1 MTNGSFPPIA
11 DISGVMVYTSI
22 GEGGMGQEIR
32 GREFSE
38 EDFARFRSR
47 LTQETNSI
55 RHAFATGQCSDAG
68 PFIGLELEL
77 WLIDHNF
84 FPAPHNQSFLERLA
98 DPCVV
103 AELSQFNIEINAPV
117 ERIEGRC
124 FQRMHEH
131 LSETM
136 RRCAAN
142 AHEDVDTVIA
152 IGTLPTLRQQDLSL
166 DAMTP
171 SHRYQALNREAMR
184 LRGGMPLNID
194 IDCAVSGGHPFLAC
208 FKHVML
214 EAAATSFQLHLQ
226 VPADILSRMYNASL
240 VLTAPLVAI
249 AANSPFLFGQPLW
262 KETRIA
268 IFEQS
273 LQQSHGPERVTL
285 GTHYAADD
293 ITELFEENLR
303 DYPILLPVEPR
314 DPVRRYSCL
323 RLQNG
328 TIWRWIRP
336 IVGFDP
342 DGTPHI
348 RIEQRVLPAGPTV
361 RDMMANAALYFGAAY
376 MLARDLDDAERML
389 PFALMRENFYE
400 AARLGLDAEIHWLS
414 GNGKRAISDVLSD
427 LVPLAAEGLA
437 AQGMDD
443 DLIDHYLNIISLRL
457 ACGRNGAEWQLAHF
471 NRHGDLRKLTAAYL
485 ENQRTGRPVHE
496 WLL

>member
-1 MTNGSFPPIA
+1 
-11 DISGVMVYTSI
+11 
-22 GEGGMGQEIR
+22 MGQAIG
-32 GREFSE
+32 GRDFSD
-38 EDFARFRSR
+38 EDFARFRNR
-47 LTQETNSI
+47 LTQET
-55 RHAFATGQCSDAG
+55 RTLRQAFNTGQCSNAG
-68 PFIGLELEL
+68 PFIGLELEV

-117 ERIEGRC
+117 ERIDGRSLEH
-124 FQRMHEH
+124 MHTH

-142 AHEDVDTVIA
+142 AHDDVDTVIA

-166 DAMTP
+166 EAMTP
-171 SHRYQALNREAMR
+171 SHRYFALNREAMR

-194 IDCAVSGGHPFLAC
+194 IDAALPGANHFLAC
-208 FKHVML
+208 FKNVML

-226 VPADILSRMYNASL
+226 VPAALVSRTYNASVIL
-240 VLTAPLVAI
+240 SAPLVAVG
-249 AANSPFLFGQPLW
+249 ANSPFLFGQALW
-262 KETRIA
+262 KETRIP

-285 GTHYAADD
+285 GTAYAGED
-293 ITELFEENLR
+293 ITELFEENLK
-303 DYPILLPVEPR
+303 DYPVLLPVAPE
-314 DPVRRYSCL
+314 DPVRCYSCV

-342 DGTPHI
+342 DGTPHV

-361 RDMMANAALYFGAAY
+361 RDMMANAALYFGAAH
-376 MLARDLDDAERML
+376 MLARNLDDAEVAL
-389 PFALMRENFYE
+389 PFALARENFYE
-400 AARLGLDAEIHWLS
+400 AARHGLDAEIHWLGRS
-414 GNGKRAISDVLSD
+414 GKRPVREVLNE
-427 LVPLAAEGLA
+427 LIELAAEGLA

-443 DLIDHYLNIISLRL
+443 DLINHYLGIITLRVT
-457 ACGRNGAEWQLAHF
+457 CGRNGAEWQLGHF
-471 NRHGDLRKLTAAYL
+471 RQHGDLHKLTAAYL

-496 WLL
+496 WPL

>member
-1 MTNGSFPPIA
+1 
-11 DISGVMVYTSI
+11 
-22 GEGGMGQEIR
+22 MGQEIG

-38 EDFARFRSR
+38 EDFSRFRSR
-47 LTQETNSI
+47 LAQETNSL
-55 RHAFATGQCSDAG
+55 RRAFAAGQCSNAG

-103 AELSQFNIEINAPV
+103 PELSQFNIEINAPV
-117 ERIEGRC
+117 ERIERRC

-131 LSETM
+131 LSATM

-166 DAMTP
+166 QAMTP

-194 IDCAVSGGHPFLAC
+194 IDCALPGGHSFLAC
-208 FKHVML
+208 FQHVLL

-226 VPADILSRMYNASL
+226 VPSDAVSRTYNASL
-240 VLTAPLVAI
+240 LLTAPLVAI
-249 AANSPFLFGQPLW
+249 AANSPFLFGVPLW

-273 LQQSHGPERVTL
+273 LQQSDGPQRVTL
-285 GTHYAADD
+285 GAGYSPDD
-293 ITELFEENLR
+293 ISELFEENLR
-303 DYPILLPVEPR
+303 DYSVLLPAEPC
-314 DPVRRYSCL
+314 DPVRCYSCL

-328 TIWRWIRP
+328 TIWRWVRP

-342 DGTPHI
+342 DGTPHV

-361 RDMMANAALYFGAAY
+361 RDMMANASLYFGAVH
-376 MLARDLDDAERML
+376 MLARELDDAEKML
-389 PFALMRENFYE
+389 PFALVRENFYE
-400 AARLGLDAEIHWLS
+400 AARRGLEAEVHWLRRT
-414 GNGKRAISDVLSD
+414 GKRAIRDVLSE

-443 DLIDHYLNIISLRL
+443 DLIDHYLNIISLRM

-471 NRHGDLRKLTAAYL
+471 SRYGDLHKLTAAYL
-485 ENQRTGRPVHE
+485 ENQKTGRPVHE
-496 WLL
+496 WPL

>member
-1 MTNGSFPPIA
+1 
-11 DISGVMVYTSI
+11 
-22 GEGGMGQEIR
+22 MGQEIG
-32 GREFSE
+32 GREFST
-38 EDFARFRSR
+38 EDFARFRAR
-47 LTQETNSI
+47 LARETQSL
-55 RHAFATGQCSDAG
+55 RDAFAAGRCSNAG
-68 PFIGLELEL
+68 PLIGLELEV

-98 DPCVV
+98 NPSVV
-103 AELSQFNIEINAPV
+103 AELSQFNIEINSPV
-117 ERIEGRC
+117 ERLKGRS
-124 FQRMHEH
+124 FQRMHAH

-136 RRCAAN
+136 RHCASN
-142 AHEDVDTVIA
+142 AHEDVDTVVA

-166 DAMTP
+166 QAMTP
-171 SHRYQALNREAMR
+171 SPRYRALNREAMR

-194 IDCAVSGGHPFLAC
+194 IDAAVPDTHHFLAC

-226 VPADILSRMYNASL
+226 VPPATISRTYNAS
-240 VLTAPLVAI
+240 VILTAPLVAI

-262 KETRIA
+262 NETRIA

-285 GTHYAADD
+285 GTAYAGED

-303 DYPILLPVEPR
+303 DYPALLPVEAG
-314 DPVRRYSCL
+314 DPIRRYSCL

-328 TIWRWIRP
+328 TIWRWVRP

-348 RIEQRVLPAGPTV
+348 RIEQRVLPAGPSV
-361 RDMMANAALYFGAAY
+361 SDMMANAAFYFGAVH
-376 MLARDLDDAERML
+376 MLARELDDAEKVL
-389 PFALMRENFYE
+389 PFALARENFYE
-400 AARLGLDAEIHWLS
+400 AARHGLDTEIHWLS
-414 GNGKRAISDVLSD
+414 GGGKRPVRDILNE
-427 LVPLAAEGLA
+427 LVPVAAQGLA
-437 AQGMDD
+437 AQGMDE
-443 DLIDHYLNIISLRL
+443 DLIDHYLDIISMRL

-471 NRHGDLRKLTAAYL
+471 NRHQDLHKLTAAYV

-496 WLL
+496 WTV

>member
-1 MTNGSFPPIA
+1 
-11 DISGVMVYTSI
+11 
-22 GEGGMGQEIR
+22 MGQEIR

-38 EDFARFRSR
+38 EDFAQFRSR
-47 LTQETNSI
+47 LVQETGSL
-55 RHAFATGQCSDAG
+55 REAFAAGRSSNAG
-68 PFIGLELEL
+68 PFIGLELEV

-84 FPAPHNQSFLERLA
+84 FPAPHNQLFLERLA

-117 ERIEGRC
+117 ERLEGRC
-124 FQRMHEH
+124 FHRMHEH

-142 AHEDVDTVIA
+142 AHDDIDTVIA

-166 DAMTP
+166 EAMTP

-184 LRGGMPLNID
+184 LRGDMPLNID
-194 IDCAVSGGHPFLAC
+194 IDCALPGGHPFLAC

-226 VPADILSRMYNASL
+226 VPPDILSCTYNASL
-240 VLTAPLVAI
+240 MLTGPLVAI
-249 AANSPFLFGQPLW
+249 GANSPFLFGQPLW
-262 KETRIA
+262 KETRIP

-273 LQQSHGPERVTL
+273 LQQSHSPERVTL
-285 GTHYAADD
+285 GTDYIGTD

-303 DYPILLPVEPR
+303 DYPVLLPVEPR
-314 DPVRRYSCL
+314 DPVRCYSCL
-323 RLQNG
+323 RLHNG

-336 IVGFDP
+336 IVGFDQ

-361 RDMMANAALYFGAAY
+361 RDMMANAALYFGAVH
-376 MLARDLDDAERML
+376 MLARELDNAEAML

-400 AARLGLDAEIHWLS
+400 SARLGLDAEIHWLN
-414 GNGKRAISDVLSD
+414 GAGKRSIRGVLSE

-437 AQGMDD
+437 AQGMDE

-471 NRHGDLRKLTAAYL
+471 DRYGDLHKLTAAYV

-496 WLL
+496 WAL